1 MTEYTTKK
9 AKIEALLG
17 EGKKATEIAEIL
29 GVTRRYVIAVA
40 WRVRNSGH
48 EKAIKRA
55 VRERLRADPEWLNK
69 ERERRRK
76 RHKERRKNRAY
87 RAGIAHSRRRWRL
100 RARAEAQKNERRRS

>member
-1 MTEYTTKK
+1 MTERLTKK
-9 AKIEALLG
+9 TKIEALLA
-17 EGKKATEIAEIL
+17 EGKRATEIAEIL

-40 WRVRNSGH
+40 WRVRNCEH

-87 RAGIAHSRRRWRL
+87 RVGIAHSRRRWRL
-100 RARAEAQKNERRRS
+100 RARVAAQQNE